1 MNSYSGA
8 KSFAAEYVS
17 KNGGPYRNP
26 TAAQAAVRG
35 TAADEPGETTRYSLG
50 AIPMTLKN
58 VQYGRVTTQL
68 DLDAGEKGYTDN
80 FIRNPYAKKGD
91 EDSAD
96 NYFYRGTNAT
106 TIEQMAALP
115 SDQKAVYKGH
125 ALMYGIDNNY
135 HASGGRKMLET
146 AADALA
152 HYRQPPLLIAVTVLT
167 SLGDNELR
175 EIGIDEPLAAHV
187 ARLTALAAG
196 SGLNGVV
203 CSAHEAGAVKAAHGR
218 DFLTVTPGIRPAGS
232 SADDQTR
239 TMTPAAA
246 LQAGSDYLV
255 IGRPVTRAEKPAVAL
270 ADIIAS
276 IAKGE

>member
-1 MNSYSGA
+1 MNPKPLLIALDYNRSA
-8 KSFAAEYVS
+8 DALAL
-17 KNGGPYRNP
+17 
-26 TAAQAAVRG
+26 AAQLSPDLCRLKIGKELYTREGRQLVEALQGIGYDIFLDLKYHDIPNTVAAALRV
-35 TAADEPGETTRYSLG
+35 AADMGVW
-50 AIPMTLKN
+50 MVN
-58 VQYGRVTTQL
+58 V
-68 DLDAGEKGYTDN
+68 
-80 FIRNPYAKKGD
+80 
-91 EDSAD
+91 
-96 NYFYRGTNAT
+96 
-106 TIEQMAALP
+106 
-115 SDQKAVYKGH
+115 
-125 ALMYGIDNNY
+125 

-152 HYRQPPLLIAVTVLT
+152 RYRQPPLLIAVTVLT
-167 SLGDNELR
+167 SLGDGELR

-187 ARLTALAAG
+187 ARLTALAA

-239 TMTPAAA
+239 TMPPAAA

-270 ADIIAS
+270 ADIITS
-276 IAKGE
+276 IKTGA

>member
-1 MNSYSGA
+1 MNTKPLRIALDYNRGEDALALAAQLSPDLCRLKIGKELYTREGRQLVEALQGIGYDIFLDLKYHDIPNTVASA
-8 KSFAAEYVS
+8 LRVAAEMGVWM
-17 KNGGPYRNP
+17 
-26 TAAQAAVRG
+26 V
-35 TAADEPGETTRYSLG
+35 
-50 AIPMTLKN
+50 N
-58 VQYGRVTTQL
+58 V
-68 DLDAGEKGYTDN
+68 
-80 FIRNPYAKKGD
+80 
-91 EDSAD
+91 
-96 NYFYRGTNAT
+96 
-106 TIEQMAALP
+106 
-115 SDQKAVYKGH
+115 
-125 ALMYGIDNNY
+125 

-167 SLGDNELR
+167 SLGEAELR

-203 CSAHEAGAVKAAHGR
+203 CSAHEAGAVKAAYGR

-270 ADIIAS
+270 ADIITS
-276 IAKGE
+276 IKTGA

>member
-1 MNSYSGA
+1 MNTKPLLIALDYNRGA
-8 KSFAAEYVS
+8 DALALAAQLSPDLCRLKIGKELYTREGRQLVEALQGIGYDIFLDLKYHDIPNTVAAALRVAAEMGVWM
-17 KNGGPYRNP
+17 
-26 TAAQAAVRG
+26 V
-35 TAADEPGETTRYSLG
+35 
-50 AIPMTLKN
+50 N
-58 VQYGRVTTQL
+58 V
-68 DLDAGEKGYTDN
+68 
-80 FIRNPYAKKGD
+80 
-91 EDSAD
+91 
-96 NYFYRGTNAT
+96 
-106 TIEQMAALP
+106 
-115 SDQKAVYKGH
+115 
-125 ALMYGIDNNY
+125 

-152 HYRQPPLLIAVTVLT
+152 RYRQPPLLIAVTVLT
-167 SLGDNELR
+167 SLGDGELR

-187 ARLTALAAG
+187 ARLTALAAS

-276 IAKGE
+276 LKTGE

>member
-1 MNSYSGA
+1 MNTKPLLIALDYNRGA
-8 KSFAAEYVS
+8 DALALAAQLSPDLCRLKIGKELYTREGRQLVEALQGIGYDIFLDLKYHDIPNTVAAALRVAAEMGVWM
-17 KNGGPYRNP
+17 
-26 TAAQAAVRG
+26 V
-35 TAADEPGETTRYSLG
+35 
-50 AIPMTLKN
+50 N
-58 VQYGRVTTQL
+58 V
-68 DLDAGEKGYTDN
+68 
-80 FIRNPYAKKGD
+80 
-91 EDSAD
+91 
-96 NYFYRGTNAT
+96 
-106 TIEQMAALP
+106 
-115 SDQKAVYKGH
+115 
-125 ALMYGIDNNY
+125 

-167 SLGDNELR
+167 SLGDGELR

-187 ARLTALAAG
+187 ARLTALAAS

-239 TMTPAAA
+239 TMPPAAA

-270 ADIIAS
+270 ADIITS
-276 IAKGE
+276 IKTGA

>member
-1 MNSYSGA
+1 MNPKPLLIALDYNRSEDALALAAQLSPDLCRLKIGKELYTREGRQLVEALQGIGYDIFLDPNSHDIPNTGA
-8 KSFAAEYVS
+8 AALRVAAEMGVWM
-17 KNGGPYRNP
+17 
-26 TAAQAAVRG
+26 V
-35 TAADEPGETTRYSLG
+35 
-50 AIPMTLKN
+50 N
-58 VQYGRVTTQL
+58 V
-68 DLDAGEKGYTDN
+68 
-80 FIRNPYAKKGD
+80 
-91 EDSAD
+91 
-96 NYFYRGTNAT
+96 
-106 TIEQMAALP
+106 
-115 SDQKAVYKGH
+115 
-125 ALMYGIDNNY
+125 

-175 EIGIDEPLAAHV
+175 EIGIGEPLAAHV

-203 CSAHEAGAVKAAHGR
+203 CSAHEAGAVKAVHGR

-270 ADIIAS
+270 TDIITS
-276 IAKGE
+276 IKTGA

>member
-1 MNSYSGA
+1 MNLKPLLIALDYNRGA
-8 KSFAAEYVS
+8 DALAL
-17 KNGGPYRNP
+17 
-26 TAAQAAVRG
+26 AAQLSPDLCRLKIGKELYTREGRQLVEALQGIGYDIFLDLKYHDIPNTVAAALRV
-35 TAADEPGETTRYSLG
+35 AADMGVW
-50 AIPMTLKN
+50 MVN
-58 VQYGRVTTQL
+58 V
-68 DLDAGEKGYTDN
+68 
-80 FIRNPYAKKGD
+80 
-91 EDSAD
+91 
-96 NYFYRGTNAT
+96 
-106 TIEQMAALP
+106 
-115 SDQKAVYKGH
+115 
-125 ALMYGIDNNY
+125 

-152 HYRQPPLLIAVTVLT
+152 CYRQPPLLIAVTVLT
-167 SLGDNELR
+167 SLGEAELR

-203 CSAHEAGAVKAAHGR
+203 CSAHEAGAVKAAHDR

-270 ADIIAS
+270 ADIITS
-276 IAKGE
+276 IKTGA

>member
-1 MNSYSGA
+1 MNPKPLLIALDYNRSADALALAAQLSPDLCRLKIGKELYTREGRQLVEA
-8 KSFAAEYVS
+8 LQGIGYDIFLDLKYHDIPNTVAAALRVAAEMGVWM
-17 KNGGPYRNP
+17 
-26 TAAQAAVRG
+26 V
-35 TAADEPGETTRYSLG
+35 
-50 AIPMTLKN
+50 N
-58 VQYGRVTTQL
+58 V
-68 DLDAGEKGYTDN
+68 
-80 FIRNPYAKKGD
+80 
-91 EDSAD
+91 
-96 NYFYRGTNAT
+96 
-106 TIEQMAALP
+106 
-115 SDQKAVYKGH
+115 
-125 ALMYGIDNNY
+125 

-152 HYRQPPLLIAVTVLT
+152 RYRQPPLLIAVTVLT
-167 SLGDNELR
+167 SLGDGELR

-187 ARLTALAAG
+187 ARLTALAAS

-203 CSAHEAGAVKAAHGR
+203 CSAHEAGAVKAVHGR

-270 ADIIAS
+270 ADIITS
-276 IAKGE
+276 IKTGA

>member
-1 MNSYSGA
+1 MNTKPLLIALDYNRGA
-8 KSFAAEYVS
+8 DALALAAQLSPGLCRLKIGKELYTREGRQLVEALQGIGYDIFLDLKYHDIPNTVASALRVAAEMGVWM
-17 KNGGPYRNP
+17 
-26 TAAQAAVRG
+26 V
-35 TAADEPGETTRYSLG
+35 
-50 AIPMTLKN
+50 N
-58 VQYGRVTTQL
+58 V
-68 DLDAGEKGYTDN
+68 
-80 FIRNPYAKKGD
+80 
-91 EDSAD
+91 
-96 NYFYRGTNAT
+96 
-106 TIEQMAALP
+106 
-115 SDQKAVYKGH
+115 
-125 ALMYGIDNNY
+125 

-167 SLGDNELR
+167 SLGDGELR
-175 EIGIDEPLAAHV
+175 EIGINEPLAAHV
-187 ARLTALAAG
+187 ARLTALAAS

-218 DFLTVTPGIRPAGS
+218 GFLTVTPGIRPAGS

-270 ADIIAS
+270 ADIITS
-276 IAKGE
+276 IKTGA

>member
-1 MNSYSGA
+1 MNTKPLLIALDYNRGA
-8 KSFAAEYVS
+8 DALALAAQLSPDLCRLKIGKELYTREGRQLVEALQGIGYDIFLDLKYHDIPNTVAAALRVAAEMGVWM
-17 KNGGPYRNP
+17 
-26 TAAQAAVRG
+26 V
-35 TAADEPGETTRYSLG
+35 
-50 AIPMTLKN
+50 N
-58 VQYGRVTTQL
+58 V
-68 DLDAGEKGYTDN
+68 
-80 FIRNPYAKKGD
+80 
-91 EDSAD
+91 
-96 NYFYRGTNAT
+96 
-106 TIEQMAALP
+106 
-115 SDQKAVYKGH
+115 
-125 ALMYGIDNNY
+125 

-167 SLGDNELR
+167 SLGEAELR

-239 TMTPAAA
+239 TMPPAAA

-270 ADIIAS
+270 ADIITS
-276 IAKGE
+276 IKTGA

>member
-1 MNSYSGA
+1 MNLKPLLIALDYNRGA
-8 KSFAAEYVS
+8 DALAL
-17 KNGGPYRNP
+17 
-26 TAAQAAVRG
+26 AAQLSPDLCRLKIGKELYTREGRQLVEALQGIGYDIFLDLKYHDIPNTVAAALRV
-35 TAADEPGETTRYSLG
+35 AADMGVW
-50 AIPMTLKN
+50 MVN
-58 VQYGRVTTQL
+58 V
-68 DLDAGEKGYTDN
+68 
-80 FIRNPYAKKGD
+80 
-91 EDSAD
+91 
-96 NYFYRGTNAT
+96 
-106 TIEQMAALP
+106 
-115 SDQKAVYKGH
+115 
-125 ALMYGIDNNY
+125 

-152 HYRQPPLLIAVTVLT
+152 CYRQPPLLIAVTVLT
-167 SLGDNELR
+167 SLGEAELR

-270 ADIIAS
+270 ADIITS
-276 IAKGE
+276 IKTGA

>member
-1 MNSYSGA
+1 MNPKPPLIALDYNRGA
-8 KSFAAEYVS
+8 DALALAAQLSPDLCRLKIGKELYTREGRQLVEALQGIGYDIFLDLKYHDIPNTVAAALRVAAEMGVWM
-17 KNGGPYRNP
+17 
-26 TAAQAAVRG
+26 V
-35 TAADEPGETTRYSLG
+35 
-50 AIPMTLKN
+50 N
-58 VQYGRVTTQL
+58 V
-68 DLDAGEKGYTDN
+68 
-80 FIRNPYAKKGD
+80 
-91 EDSAD
+91 
-96 NYFYRGTNAT
+96 
-106 TIEQMAALP
+106 
-115 SDQKAVYKGH
+115 
-125 ALMYGIDNNY
+125 

-152 HYRQPPLLIAVTVLT
+152 CYRQPPLLIAVTVLT
-167 SLGDNELR
+167 SLGEAELR

-270 ADIIAS
+270 ADIITS
-276 IAKGE
+276 IKTGA